1 MTTYQLYMKNAYT
14 IVPTLC
20 IITKS
25 LHKLNTHKPY
35 LFQYS
40 TVEPRLADTPEM
52 RTSTVMW
59 TLRAVP
65 NVSSV
70 YETTPEIRT
79 PLLSG
84 HSE

>member
-14 IVPTLC
+14 IVPILC

-40 TVEPRLADTPEM
+40 TMEPRLSDDTPEM
-52 RTSTVMW
+52 RTSTVMR
-59 TLRAVP
+59 TQCAVL
-65 NVSSV
+65 N
-70 YETTPEIRT
+70 
-79 PLLSG
+79 
-84 HSE
+84 